1 MRILIDTN
9 VLLDFLTKRPD
20 FFKDACD
27 VIAFCVNDK
36 IEGFIAAHSVVNA
49 FYLMR
54 KDYLHSERRK
64 IILNVLKCLSI
75 VDIDEEKII
84 SSLENEEFTDF
95 EDCLQDECA
104 EEIRAD
110 YIVTR
115 DMNDFTKS
123 KIPAITPSD
132 FVKLMK

>member
-1 MRILIDTN
+1 MFKKKNFLLLTGIVLIILISLSLSFAQEMPADNKTSDFNKDLITHDNPLQDDDLKDT
-9 VLLDFLTKRPD
+9 
-20 FFKDACD
+20 
-27 VIAFCVNDK
+27 VN
-36 IEGFIAAHSVVNA
+36 NPQ
-49 FYLMR
+49 
-54 KDYLHSERRK
+54 
-64 IILNVLKCLSI
+64 IILNALKCLSI